1 MNYVFECTERTE
13 IGLFGIEKGSRWKI
27 CGFEYCDPPQKS
39 KVRICEMNVFSDD
52 VWVEIPQSLF
62 ALNFKQEVCD

>member
-1 MNYVFECTERTE
+1 MNDVFECTERIE

-62 ALNFKQEVCD
+62 ALNFKREVCD